1 MDENKQ
7 IDVVDN
13 DDIISRYVAYE
24 RALQETK
31 DYIMENHIIP
41 EDIMYS
47 HLTKAERN
55 AIIEPV
61 RTTPKINNNS
71 LCSCGSGL
79 KYKKCCKK

>member
-7 IDVVDN
+7 IDAVDN
-13 DDIISRYVAYE
+13 DDTISRYVAYE
-24 RALQETK
+24 KALQETK
-31 DYIMENHIIP
+31 DYIIQNRIIH

>member
-1 MDENKQ
+1 MNENKQ
-7 IDVVDN
+7 MDIVDIL
-13 DDIISRYVAYE
+13 DTISRYVVYE
-24 RALQETK
+24 KELQETK
-31 DYIMENHIIP
+31 DYIMQNHIIP
-41 EDIMYS
+41 EYIMDS
-47 HLTKAERN
+47 DLTKAERN

>member
-1 MDENKQ
+1 MNKNKK
-7 IDVVDN
+7 IGVAHILDT
-13 DDIISRYVAYE
+13 ISQYVAYE
-24 RALQETK
+24 KELQEIK
-31 DYIMENHIIP
+31 DYTMQDHIILK
-41 EDIMYS
+41 DIIDS
-47 HLTKAERN
+47 DLTKAERN